1 MLKNVLNR
9 KQTLLSRM
17 TKLTYGL
24 GASGLSHNVS
34 KFTFDHRVTQRAG
47 IVNGYLWRLCDT
59 HIDDRDICISPY
71 SAWDF
76 IVRLTRRDC

>member
-1 MLKNVLNR
+1 MLKNVLN
-9 KQTLLSRM
+9 KQQTLLSRM

-47 IVNGYLWRLCDT
+47 KVHGYLW
-59 HIDDRDICISPY
+59 
-71 SAWDF
+71 
-76 IVRLTRRDC
+76 